1 MSANPHLQSLSQPHP
16 QTLSSQSS
24 QSHSQPQSQ
33 SRSVPNSRPR
43 RRSSIAIDTAVTE
56 PFPDFSPSVV
66 TSADFGQE
74 GASTSASVQSSA
86 YALAGVASSPVAPSR
101 IGRRPGDSA
110 DIEMEPIV
118 GHRRRKSSA
127 LNMPTAAP
135 VRPMVAAGGSRKHLS
150 AGLADHSDILEAN
163 GGSSSTSA
171 GSGNDDEARG
181 RSSFSDDDLHSDE
194 ETGLSNKERARR
206 QKKRRKITQLGQRI
220 ARDKS
225 ISAEERQEADKDV
238 VRKLIINVVL
248 ILLWYFFSLSISLVS
263 DFASAS

>member
-1 MSANPHLQSLSQPHP
+1 
-16 QTLSSQSS
+16 
-24 QSHSQPQSQ
+24 
-33 SRSVPNSRPR
+33 
-43 RRSSIAIDTAVTE
+43 VTE

-66 TSADFGQE
+66 TSAEYGQE

-86 YALAGVASSPVAPSR
+86 YALAGIASSPVASSR
-101 IGRRPGDSA
+101 IGGRPGESA

-135 VRPMVAAGGSRKHLS
+135 ARPMAAGTGGRKHLS
-150 AGLADHSDILEAN
+150 AGLSDRSDLLEEHV
-163 GGSSSTSA
+163 GSGSTSA

-181 RSSFSDDDLHSDE
+181 RPSFSDDDLHSDE
-194 ETGLSNKERARR
+194 ETGLSSKERARR

-225 ISAEERQEADKDV
+225 ISAEERHEADKDV
-238 VRKLIINVVL
+238 VKKLIINVVL

-263 DFASAS
+263 ALASANQSCPFHM